1 MGSGK
6 STIGRLMSKAMK
18 RRLVDVDRVVE
29 ERAGKSIADLFASDG
44 EDAFRALERAV
55 VQECLDEKEPLVVA
69 LGGGSLLDRSF
80 RRHVLERC
88 NVIVLRAPLEALVRR
103 LEGKTDRPLL
113 EGAPLEARLERL
125 LAERA
130 EAYAECHAEV
140 ETDGR
145 PLVDIVNEVTS
156 LARRR
161 RVVVPLGLR
170 SYVVEVGEGWGPL
183 VRHFERKKP
192 NGIFRISD
200 TNVEQA
206 QGHDISRAF
215 SWPQPFDVLLEP
227 GEERKNL
234 ETLRSLWQK
243 AQALGVDRWW
253 SFLGVGGGV
262 VTDIT
267 GFAAASWLRGVP
279 WVAAP
284 TSLLGMVDAAVGG
297 KTGIDFGNAKNA
309 VGAIH
314 QPSFVF
320 ENIHALATEPE
331 RSFRSGLAEVVKTA
345 LLAGEDFV
353 SFLEANSESL
363 LRRDAASLSEVVF
376 RSVTLK
382 ARIVSSDEHES
393 GQRAVLNL
401 GHTLG
406 HALEAF
412 GSWTR
417 WRHGEAV
424 ALGLVLALRLGVEH
438 GITEPSLLGRV
449 ERLLKLLG
457 LPINVS
463 RETLLGALPY
473 TKHDKKRSAAKV
485 RFIFLRRPG
494 EPVIESIDF
503 DRFEQLLGP
512 PVSERAPISTEIARD
527 SKA

>member
-6 STIGRLMSKAMK
+6 STVGRLLAKATGQ
-18 RRLVDVDRVVE
+18 RLVDVDRVVE
-29 ERAGKSIADLFASDG
+29 ERAGKSVRAIFDADG
-44 EDAFRALERAV
+44 EHAFRALEREV
-55 VQECLDEKEPLVVA
+55 VEACLDEKEPQIVA
-69 LGGGSLLDRSF
+69 LGGGSLLDRAL
-80 RRHVLERC
+80 RRRALEC
-88 NVIVLRAPLEALVRR
+88 CTLVVLRAPIETLVRR
-103 LEGKTDRPLL
+103 LESATDRPLL
-113 EGAPLEARLERL
+113 VGAPLASKLEGL
-125 LAERA
+125 LRKRA

-145 PLVDIVNEVTS
+145 PLIDVVNEVRA

-170 SYVVEVGEGWGPL
+170 SYVVEVGEGWGGL
-183 VRHFERKKP
+183 VRYFERRKP

-200 TNVEQA
+200 ANVAQA
-206 QGHDISRAF
+206 VGHELGRSFA
-215 SWPQPFDVLLEP
+215 WPQPFDAVLEP
-227 GEERKNL
+227 GEERKSL
-234 ETLRSLWQK
+234 DTVRTLWQK
-243 AQALGVDRWW
+243 SQTLGVDRWW

-267 GFAAASWLRGVP
+267 GFAAATWLRGVP

-297 KTGIDFGNAKNA
+297 KTGIDFGAAKNA

-320 ENIHALATEPE
+320 ENIHALASEPE

-345 LLAGEDFV
+345 LLSGEEFV
-353 SFLEANSESL
+353 SFLENNSESI
-363 LRRDAASLSEVVF
+363 LRRDAPTLSEVVF
-376 RSVTLK
+376 RSVTHK
-382 ARIVSSDEHES
+382 ANIVSRDEHES
-393 GQRAVLNL
+393 GLRATLNL

-424 ALGLVLALRLGVEH
+424 SLGLNLALRLGVEL
-438 GITEPSLLGRV
+438 GVTDPSLSLRV
-449 ERLLKLLG
+449 DQLLALFG
-457 LPINVS
+457 LPTQVS

-473 TKHDKKRSAAKV
+473 LRHDKKRSAGSI
-485 RFIFLRRPG
+485 RFVLLRKPG
-494 EPVIESIDF
+494 EPQVQPIDF
-503 DRFEQLLGP
+503 ETL
-512 PVSERAPISTEIARD
+512 ERTLNGLST
-527 SKA
+527 